1 MFRNINRSWRR
12 QGIDPLM
19 SLFLRSIELN
29 LKIVEVFL
37 KRVSLCL
44 RIAGSIIM
52 YAVTKNRSNNTKGE
66 AKI

>member
-1 MFRNINRSWRR
+1 MIRNINRSWRR
-12 QGIDPLM
+12 QGIDSLM
-19 SLFLRSIELN
+19 SLFLRCVELN

-52 YAVTKNRSNNTKGE
+52 YAVTKNRSDNTKGE

>member
-1 MFRNINRSWRR
+1 MIRNINRVWRH
-12 QGIDPLM
+12 QGIDPLA

-52 YAVTKNRSNNTKGE
+52 NAVT
-66 AKI
+66 

>member
-1 MFRNINRSWRR
+1 MIRNINRVMETPRDR
-12 QGIDPLM
+12 
-19 SLFLRSIELN
+19 SLGVSFLRSIELN

-52 YAVTKNRSNNTKGE
+52 YAVT
-66 AKI
+66 